1 LWNEFFFSAPQ
12 LKRDSLGRGCPTMK
26 TIEDIRNEL
35 AAIAAELRAK
45 DAGAA
50 SDLDELNNT
59 FYTTTTEYLVE
70 TMGLIQR
77 LQRRGAVRNS
87 NFAARLSAAE
97 RSARQL
103 ANLR

>member
-1 LWNEFFFSAPQ
+1 
-12 LKRDSLGRGCPTMK
+12 MK

>member
-1 LWNEFFFSAPQ
+1 
-12 LKRDSLGRGCPTMK
+12 MK

-35 AAIAAELRAK
+35 AAIAAELRPE
-45 DAGAA
+45 DARAA
-50 SDLDELNNT
+50 SDLDQLNNT

-77 LQRRGAVRNS
+77 LQGRGAVRNS
-87 NFAARLSAAE
+87 NLAGRLSAAE